1 MGEES
6 TPRPM
11 MAAWIGGEW
20 REINPI
26 SVAPILDASLSPG
39 PALWP
44 QETIA
49 LQAKLP
55 KYFRCKSRKR
65 LIKLLM
71 ANKMS
76 RDEAVRLA
84 WAVHDEGYLSYSA
97 AWVLFWPQLIG
108 Y

>member
-1 MGEES
+1 MGENE

-20 REINPI
+20 REIKPI
-26 SVAPILDASLSPG
+26 DASLILDAAPG

-44 QETIA
+44 QETIT

-84 WAVHDEGYLSYSA
+84 WAVHDECYLSYSA